1 MTDQN
6 TFMETIKNVAEII
19 KMSEKPMSEAEMLQ
33 YFDDMELN
41 EEQKM
46 LVLDYLM
53 NPTDEEETRLLAAD
67 EGELPDG
74 KEIEDGVEN
83 PSLQSK
89 VFSMYLEELAFLP
102 QYTEKEKEELYK
114 KLLQGEEK
122 TIETL
127 SAVWLKKVLTIAKT
141 YIEPKLNVEDLVQE
155 GNMALFIKLQELC
168 GSKAKADVEKLLEEA
183 VEKGIMDYV
192 SEVNGERELENTV
205 LGKIGLVNEARKLLA
220 EEKGQVPTI
229 EELSEYT
236 KIPVE
241 ELEDIE
247 DLIQHTV
254 GN

>member
-6 TFMETIKNVAEII
+6 TFMEMIKNVEEII
-19 KMSEKPMSEAEMLQ
+19 KMSEKPMSEAEILQ

-41 EEQKM
+41 KEQKM

-53 NPTDEEETRLLAAD
+53 NPTD

-83 PSLQSK
+83 PTLQSK

-102 QYTEKEKEELYK
+102 QYTGQEKEELYK